1 MSVLVIL
8 IVLLFVL
15 YLFYKTKYFRSNRP
29 AEKKWLSAKSSIA
42 LGLFVFFFG
51 INTVY
56 LSQTTVTIIV
66 AAVFIIIGGISS
78 WTGYKAYKH
87 YLPFAVKEA
96 ETLKDSK

>member
-56 LSQTTVTIIV
+56 LSQTTVTIFV

-96 ETLKDSK
+96 ETLKRQ